1 MSKCLRR
8 WWAGDGSRFD
18 WTVSSP
24 FFKFVV
30 QGRNFLLPLLYQQLL
45 CMCESTRKKT
55 SWNKMDYFCR
65 WTFTCSLIVN
75 LVNQDLSVWSE
86 ITKLYPGCCSD
97 SVDPPRNIDGGW
109 WNFHNLSSIVVF
121 IQSFFDWWWS
131 EIVLNNKKRLKS
143 LEKMEKSESL
153 VINSLTPIHRKF
165 FSLG

>member
-55 SWNKMDYFCR
+55 FWNKMDYFCR

-131 EIVLNNKKRLKS
+131 EIVILDLNNKKRLKS
-143 LEKMEKSESL
+143 LEKWKNLKVWSL
-153 VINSLTPIHRKF
+153 IP
-165 FSLG
+165 